1 MTPQEVLSESGCFD
15 CLSPGVKETV
25 MLGLLNAIESNT
37 ANPPAPPA
45 PVGGATLAEQQVQT
59 GVLSAIEIDT
69 TSIAS
74 SVNSI
79 NAKTPTLV
87 GGAVPV
93 VGPLTDAELR
103 ASAVP
108 VSAASLPLPSGAA
121 TEATLATLLKEAT
134 FTARIPALAPAIRAA
149 SIPVALP
156 TDQTPVPASL
166 PDAALTTYNQAGVI
180 AINTILVTLDLLAYG
195 GVAIQCTSM
204 GTTGVVSPEWSID
217 GTTWVAASINSQ
229 AGAIVT
235 TFNAAGL
242 WNTVRQAR
250 YLRFRMSTATTGGTT
265 TIQFE
270 RYVTLPCYW
279 QATQPISGTVT
290 ANIGTGSIAAGT
302 NAIGDVG
309 TQYRA
314 SATGAASGQHVV
326 SAATTNAVVVKNAA
340 GRVVGWSLANTTAS
354 FRYVKLHN
362 QTTLP
367 TAGSGVV
374 RTIALAPNSVSNIHL
389 DGGIAFTTG
398 IGLTTVTG
406 AADADATA
414 VGLNDIV
421 GDLYFA

>member
-1 MTPQEVLSESGCFD
+1 MTPQEVISESGCFD
-15 CLSPGVKETV
+15 CLSPGLKETV

-79 NAKTPTLV
+79 NAKTPTPV
-87 GGAVPV
+87 GGAMPV

-108 VSAASLPLPSGAA
+108 VAAASLPLPSGAA

-134 FTARIPALAPAIRAA
+134 FTSRIPALAPALRAV

-166 PDAALTTYNQAGVI
+166 PDAALTSFTQAGVI
-180 AINTILVTLDLLAYG
+180 PINTILVTLDLLAYG

-204 GTTGVVSPEWSID
+204 GTTGVVSPEWSVN
-217 GTTWVAASINSQ
+217 GTNWVAASINSQ
-229 AGAIVT
+229 AGALVT

-250 YLRFRMSTATTGGTT
+250 YLRLRLSTATTAGTT
-265 TIQFE
+265 TLEIE

-279 QATQPISGTVT
+279 QATQPVSGTV
-290 ANIGTGSIAAGT
+290 AISAVPAGT
-302 NAIGDVG
+302 NLIGDVG

-314 SATGAASGQHVV
+314 NATGAASGTHIV
-326 SAATTNAVVVKNAA
+326 SAATTNATVVKNAA
-340 GRVVGWSLANTTAS
+340 GRVIGWSLANTTAS

-362 QTTLP
+362 QTTTP
-367 TAGSGVV
+367 TAGTGVV
-374 RTIALAPNSVSNIHL
+374 RTIAIPPNTVSNIHL

-398 IGLTTVTG
+398 IGLTIVTG
-406 AADADATA
+406 SADADATA
-414 VGLNDIV
+414 VGVGDVV
-421 GDLYFA
+421 GDLFFA

>member
-69 TSIAS
+69 TAIAS

-121 TEATLATLLKEAT
+121 TETTLATMLKEAT
-134 FTARIPALAPAIRAA
+134 FTARIPALAPALRAA

-166 PDAALTTYNQAGVI
+166 PDAALTTFTQAGVI
-180 AINTILVTLDLLAYG
+180 AINTVLVTLDLLAYG
-195 GVAIQCTSM
+195 GVAIQCTSI
-204 GTTGVVSPEWSID
+204 GTSGVVSPEWSID
-217 GTTWVAASINSQ
+217 GTNWVAASINSQ

-250 YLRFRMSTATTGGTT
+250 YLRLRLSTATTAGTT
-265 TIQFE
+265 TIQIE
-270 RYVTLPCYW
+270 RYVTLPSYW
-279 QATQPISGTVT
+279 QATQPVSGTVT
-290 ANIGTGSIAAGT
+290 INAVPAGT